1 MLQNLFSN
9 KVASML
15 PDEPWLIHEDSYDPN
30 QNLAHESLFALSN
43 GYMGIR
49 GSHEEGTK
57 PSLPYVYI
65 NGIFDKSETFMKE
78 LATLPNWL
86 GIRLY
91 VNKCLLGIG
100 GAKLLEYQRVL
111 DMKDAALFKHLK
123 LRDEQGRETLI
134 EGMRFV
140 SRAHTHR
147 MGIRLWITPLNY
159 SGLMELE
166 QITDGSIVNF
176 CDAPRFKVKHTLIVC
191 NEALDT
197 QGVYLEAATRDS
209 GLHVGV
215 GSKIVIRQGDEVL
228 DRERVHHAFG
238 EQGIEFTDFQVE
250 QGKCTEVTKYVSMY
264 DVNSCSGEELKSVT
278 AHEVSGFIKDGFGH
292 EYQTHKDVYENM
304 WGHADIVID
313 GDPDL
318 DKAVRFNV
326 YHLMSAANERNSY
339 VNVGAKLLSGEEYGG
354 HAFWDTELFMMPFFA
369 FVFPKTAKNLE
380 EYRYHLLG
388 AAEKNAATNGFKGA
402 QYPWESADDGSEQS
416 PAWTIEPDGTCYRC
430 YVSVYEH
437 HVTAAVAYGVY
448 EYARITGDKDFL
460 YGPGAEILVQTAR
473 FWASRCEW
481 NQEDE
486 RYEITKVTGPDEWHE
501 PVNNNTYTNYLVRWN
516 MQYVIDLAA
525 YLERDH
531 KQDYETLIAK
541 TGLTANELGQWSRI
555 VDKLYLPRKAGSPVF
570 EQFEGYF
577 DLMPLTIETYDQNDW
592 PVKPPELDRIDVSQ
606 TQIIKQ
612 ADVVMLMHL
621 LTDKFSQEELSANYR
636 FYERRTL
643 HGSSLSPSIY
653 AIMGLKVGDGS
664 KAYRY
669 LRRAATLDLLNLQG
683 NTREG
688 IHGANAGGVWQT
700 VIFGFAGVAIGED
713 GTLAIAPKMPETWNS
728 LHFQIMDR
736 DSQLDVLIQHDNSVQ
751 IRLLDGP
758 SVTVLVNGQSQVV
771 K

>member
-1 MLQNLFSN
+1 
-9 KVASML
+9 
-15 PDEPWLIHEDSYDPN
+15 
-30 QNLAHESLFALSN
+30 
-43 GYMGIR
+43 
-49 GSHEEGTK
+49 
-57 PSLPYVYI
+57 
-65 NGIFDKSETFMKE
+65 
-78 LATLPNWL
+78 
-86 GIRLY
+86 
-91 VNKCLLGIG
+91 
-100 GAKLLEYQRVL
+100 
-111 DMKDAALFKHLK
+111 
-123 LRDEQGRETLI
+123 
-134 EGMRFV
+134 
-140 SRAHTHR
+140 
-147 MGIRLWITPLNY
+147 
-159 SGLMELE
+159 
-166 QITDGSIVNF
+166 
-176 CDAPRFKVKHTLIVC
+176 
-191 NEALDT
+191 
-197 QGVYLEAATRDS
+197 
-209 GLHVGV
+209 
-215 GSKIVIRQGDEVL
+215 
-228 DRERVHHAFG
+228 
-238 EQGIEFTDFQVE
+238 
-250 QGKCTEVTKYVSMY
+250 
-264 DVNSCSGEELKSVT
+264 
-278 AHEVSGFIKDGFGH
+278 
-292 EYQTHKDVYENM
+292 
-304 WGHADIVID
+304 
-313 GDPDL
+313 
-318 DKAVRFNV
+318 
-326 YHLMSAANERNSY
+326 
-339 VNVGAKLLSGEEYGG
+339 
-354 HAFWDTELFMMPFFA
+354 
-369 FVFPKTAKNLE
+369 
-380 EYRYHLLG
+380 
-388 AAEKNAATNGFKGA
+388 
-402 QYPWESADDGSEQS
+402 
-416 PAWTIEPDGTCYRC
+416 
-430 YVSVYEH
+430 
-437 HVTAAVAYGVY
+437 
-448 EYARITGDKDFL
+448 
-460 YGPGAEILVQTAR
+460 
-473 FWASRCEW
+473 
-481 NQEDE
+481 
-486 RYEITKVTGPDEWHE
+486 
-501 PVNNNTYTNYLVRWN
+501 